1 MVWYVMFRGQK
12 SGVYKS
18 WGVCSEY
25 ILGFS
30 GAVYQS
36 YSARMQAEEAFVA
49 FLEHQN
55 QDRKTEHVARKPERV
70 ANKWWWKDWVIL
82 V

>member
-1 MVWYVMFRGQK
+1 MVWYVMFHGQR
-12 SGVYKS
+12 SGVYKL

-49 FLEHQN
+49 FLEHQTKIGRQN
-55 QDRKTEHVARKPERV
+55 MLHESQNMSLTSGVGKVG
-70 ANKWWWKDWVIL
+70 
-82 V
+82 